1 MNRAER
7 REREKANK
15 KESNKKVEALAWFRS
30 LPETKR
36 VLIDSLIK
44 IEAKKDN
51 ESLIQA
57 IDRCFTAAI
66 IQEFDFLEWNE
77 IEQII
82 DVSAELMM
90 DDAIKTKKMK
100 EKMGGNYDMA
110 MKKINEMSPAVEKR
124 IRELIKDGYNQKSS
138 VKMLVEEFRE
148 LSTAMLTNAYK
159 KTKSLVAD
167 EQKIK
172 TKVEN
177 EALEDSDKE
186 IDNAVKYILEDNN
199 EEDKKEVIGGH
210 EDDELE
216 IVNEIRILD
225 IKGKFGNYHVENA
238 IVEFDEMAFMNKSEI
253 NSWASEKREKIA
265 KEIAILKSKINEIT
279 EKEEEIIK
287 VMNKFV

>member
-90 DDAIKTKKMK
+90 DDVIKTKKMK
-100 EKMGGNYDMA
+100 EKTGGNYDMA

-199 EEDKKEVIGGH
+199 EEDKKEVIEGH